1 MTTHKEKILMAARGE
16 MPDVLPYVPRF
27 DLWYNANAYADTLPP
42 EHKGRTADE
51 IARAE
56 GWALHKVI
64 PELLT
69 VDSPEENLHRGLGLY
84 SLKENGYWVHFSP
97 DVDVRVHQNGD
108 TKRVEYHTPLGMV
121 SVTEVITE
129 EMRSAGASITWLEE
143 RAIKTVDDYRILKYI
158 FENIEIKPDYERYR
172 QWQQDIGDDGV
183 AIQMGAFAPSP
194 IQHIQ
199 RDLLEATEFFY
210 HYNDY
215 QKEMQDLAKGIE
227 HVYEQL
233 LQTVVKSSA
242 EIVLWGANYD
252 DMITYPT
259 YFEKEITPWLQK
271 ASRTLAENGK
281 LMISHTDGENRGLM
295 DLIHDS
301 GIHIA
306 EAVCPY
312 PMMRVKIEDYYR
324 QWSDKI
330 TIFGGIPQSL
340 LTEET
345 ASEEDFQSYLD
356 HFFKAVAPGRRII
369 VGVADTTPPNA
380 VFDRLQ
386 RLGDRVAQEGRLP
399 LAAGDFRPI
408 SPSTMD
414 KSPATPAPEISDD
427 EDYKVIQQDVL
438 KGNRAGIKEHVQ
450 EMLNQGFAPN
460 DILNFGML
468 STMEVIGARFKT
480 GEVFIPEVLLSAR
493 AMNEALKV
501 LEPHL
506 AKEKKEASG
515 RLIIGTVR
523 GDLHDIG
530 KNMVVTMLRGVGF
543 EVEDLGIN
551 INVDVFVNKVAEL
564 KPDILGL
571 SALLTTTMPEMRKII
586 NALAEAGLRD
596 QVKVM
601 VGGAPVNE
609 TYARQIGAD
618 GYAVDAGES
627 VEVAK
632 RLLE

>member
-1 MTTHKEKILMAARGE
+1 
-16 MPDVLPYVPRF
+16 
-27 DLWYNANAYADTLPP
+27 
-42 EHKGRTADE
+42 
-51 IARAE
+51 
-56 GWALHKVI
+56 
-64 PELLT
+64 
-69 VDSPEENLHRGLGLY
+69 
-84 SLKENGYWVHFSP
+84 
-97 DVDVRVHQNGD
+97 
-108 TKRVEYHTPLGMV
+108 
-121 SVTEVITE
+121 
-129 EMRSAGASITWLEE
+129 
-143 RAIKTVDDYRILKYI
+143 
-158 FENIEIKPDYERYR
+158 
-172 QWQQDIGDDGV
+172 
-183 AIQMGAFAPSP
+183 
-194 IQHIQ
+194 
-199 RDLLEATEFFY
+199 
-210 HYNDY
+210 
-215 QKEMQDLAKGIE
+215 
-227 HVYEQL
+227 
-233 LQTVVKSSA
+233 
-242 EIVLWGANYD
+242 
-252 DMITYPT
+252 
-259 YFEKEITPWLQK
+259 
-271 ASRTLAENGK
+271 
-281 LMISHTDGENRGLM
+281 
-295 DLIHDS
+295 
-301 GIHIA
+301 
-306 EAVCPY
+306 
-312 PMMRVKIEDYYR
+312 
-324 QWSDKI
+324 
-330 TIFGGIPQSL
+330 
-340 LTEET
+340 
-345 ASEEDFQSYLD
+345 
-356 HFFKAVAPGRRII
+356 
-369 VGVADTTPPNA
+369 
-380 VFDRLQ
+380 
-386 RLGDRVAQEGRLP
+386 
-399 LAAGDFRPI
+399 
-408 SPSTMD
+408 MD

-501 LEPHL
+501 LEPYL

-551 INVDVFVNKVAEL
+551 INVDVFVKKVAEL

>member
-1 MTTHKEKILMAARGE
+1 MTHKERILMAARGE

-27 DLWYNANAYADTLPP
+27 DLWYTANSYADTLPP

-64 PELLT
+64 PELLKVET
-69 VDSPEENLHRGLGLY
+69 PEENLHRGLGLY
-84 SLKENGYWVHFSP
+84 SLKENGYWIEFSSN
-97 DVDVRVHQNGD
+97 VDIRVHQKGD
-108 TKRVEYHTPLGMV
+108 TKRVEYHTPIGMV
-121 SVTEVITE
+121 SVMEIITE
-129 EMRSAGASITWLEE
+129 EMKSAGASITWLEE
-143 RAIKTVDDYRILKYI
+143 RAIKRVEDYRILKYI
-158 FENIEIKPDYERYR
+158 FENIEIKPDYARYSK
-172 QWQQDIGDDGV
+172 WQNEVGDDGV

-194 IQHIQ
+194 LQHIQ

-215 QKEMQDLAKGIE
+215 QQEMQSLAEGIE

-233 LQTVVKSSA
+233 LQTVAKSSA

-271 ASRTLAENGK
+271 ASRILAENGK
-281 LMISHTDGENRGLM
+281 LMLSHTDGENRGLM
-295 DLIHDS
+295 DLIRDC

-324 QWSDKI
+324 QWGDKI

-340 LTEET
+340 LSAET
-345 ASEEDFQSYLD
+345 ASEEDFQGYLD

-380 VFDRLQ
+380 VFDRLR
-386 RLGDRVAQEGRLP
+386 RLGDRVAKEGRLP
-399 LAAGDFRPI
+399 LEAGTFRPL
-408 SPSTMD
+408 SEARLEKDVQTVAS
-414 KSPATPAPEISDD
+414 EISDN
-427 EDYKVIQQDVL
+427 EDFKLIQQDVL
-438 KGNRAGIKEHVQ
+438 KGKDADIKDHVQ
-450 EMLNQGFAPN
+450 QMLDHGFLPN
-460 DILNFGML
+460 DILNYGML
-468 STMEVIGARFKT
+468 STMEMIGRKFKT

-506 AKEKKEASG
+506 AKDKKEASG
-515 RLIIGTVR
+515 KLIVGTVR

-551 INVDVFVNKVAEL
+551 IKVEEFVTKVAEL

-586 NALAEAGLRD
+586 DALTESGLRD
-596 QVKVM
+596 KVKVM

-618 GYAVDAGES
+618 GYAADAGES
-627 VEVAK
+627 VDIAK
-632 RLLE
+632 ELLK

>member
-1 MTTHKEKILMAARGE
+1 MTHKERILMAARGE

-27 DLWYNANAYADTLPP
+27 DLWYTANSYADTLPP

-64 PELLT
+64 PELLKVET
-69 VDSPEENLHRGLGLY
+69 PEENLHRGLGLY
-84 SLKENGYWVHFSP
+84 SLKENGYWIEFSSN
-97 DVDVRVHQNGD
+97 VDIRVHQKGD
-108 TKRVEYHTPLGMV
+108 TKRVEYHTPIGMV
-121 SVTEVITE
+121 SVMEIITE
-129 EMRSAGASITWLEE
+129 EMKSAGASITWLEE
-143 RAIKTVDDYRILKYI
+143 RAIKRVEDYRILKYI
-158 FENIEIKPDYERYR
+158 FENIEIKPDYARYSK
-172 QWQQDIGDDGV
+172 WQNEVGDDGI

-194 IQHIQ
+194 LQHIQ

-215 QKEMQDLAKGIE
+215 QKEMQDLAEGIE

-233 LQTVVKSSA
+233 LQTVAKSTA

-271 ASRTLAENGK
+271 ASRILAENGK
-281 LMISHTDGENRGLM
+281 LMLSHTDGENRGLM
-295 DLIHDS
+295 DLIRDC

-324 QWSDKI
+324 QWGDKI

-340 LTEET
+340 LSAET
-345 ASEEDFQSYLD
+345 ASEEDFQGYLD

-380 VFDRLQ
+380 VFDRLR
-386 RLGDRVAQEGRLP
+386 RLGDRVAKEGRLP
-399 LAAGDFRPI
+399 LEAGTFRPL
-408 SPSTMD
+408 SEARLEKDVQTVAS
-414 KSPATPAPEISDD
+414 EISDN
-427 EDYKVIQQDVL
+427 EDFKLIQQDVL
-438 KGNRAGIKEHVQ
+438 KGKDADIKDHVQ
-450 EMLNQGFAPN
+450 QMLDHGFLPN
-460 DILNFGML
+460 DILNYGML
-468 STMEVIGARFKT
+468 STMEMIGRKFKT

-506 AKEKKEASG
+506 AKDKKEASG
-515 RLIIGTVR
+515 KLIVGTVR

-551 INVDVFVNKVAEL
+551 IKVEEFVTKVAEL

-571 SALLTTTMPEMRKII
+571 SALLTTTMPEMKKII
-586 NALAEAGLRD
+586 DALTESGLRD
-596 QVKVM
+596 KVKVM

-618 GYAVDAGES
+618 GYAADAGES
-627 VEVAK
+627 VDIAK
-632 RLLE
+632 ELLK